1 MLPAAD
7 IAEIIS
13 SLASLKLEP
22 TTTAA
27 VISAVLAPLLRS
39 SEPDVPAPL
48 PVLRDKR
55 ARSKPHRALPR
66 KRKKAA
72 GRAAPNMT
80 GRARAR
86 AALQANPDATLTD
99 VANAVGCSRATVAN
113 ARADLAAQG
122 RKQARKPPEK
132 DALAKQSERRERAQ
146 QWLRQQLA
154 DGPQRVAD
162 IEAAAEK
169 AHVDQ
174 TALER
179 ARADLGIVPSRA
191 NAGGAHAVQWSL
203 PG

>member
-7 IAEIIS
+7 LTEILTN
-13 SLASLKLEP
+13 LAALNLN
-22 TTTAA
+22 TDTAA
-27 VISAVLAPLLRS
+27 QVIAAVLAPLLRS
-39 SEPDVPAPL
+39 PQPDVPAPL

-55 ARSKPHRALPR
+55 PRSKPHRAVPR

-72 GRAAPNMT
+72 GRSAPNMT

-86 AALQANPDATLTD
+86 AALQANPNATLTD

-113 ARADLAAQG
+113 ARADLAAQA

-132 DALAKQSERRERAQ
+132 EVMAKQSERRARAQ

-174 TALER
+174 IALER

-191 NAGGAHAVQWSL
+191 NAGNTLSVQWSL